1 MRRSQHLK
9 RQTPSSP
16 FTPVVFLALLGIMSY
31 GVYFG
36 LEKVEAYRLWKDP
49 EPETDQVQVLGT
61 NQTASSSSA
70 VESSVSSTPVPSP
83 EVKLPPL
90 GQVVANSLEGTKG
103 SYAVAIKNL
112 NTGEEYYLNEY
123 KSFETGSLYKLWVMA
138 ESFHKIQSGELDP
151 EEKMSRTIADLNQT
165 FGIDPENAELTSG
178 GITMTVNQALT
189 QMITISH
196 NYAAMLLTEKN
207 KLSTVRQFLTEN
219 GFKDSAVGG
228 DPKTTA
234 LDMLKFYEKLRS
246 GQLANQENT
255 DKMLELLKKQRLNN
269 KLPASLPEGVTV
281 AHKTGELG
289 MFTHDAGIVYGKKGE
304 YIIVVLSESPAPAA
318 AEDRIADVSKAVYNY
333 FESK

>member
-1 MRRSQHLK
+1 MRRSVHLK
-9 RQTPSSP
+9 RQSPRSSATPL
-16 FTPVVFLALLGIMSY
+16 VFLVLLGIMSY
-31 GVYFG
+31 GVYFS
-36 LEKVEAYRLWKDP
+36 LEKVEAYRLWKDV
-49 EPETDQVQVLGT
+49 EPDSIQVQVLGT
-61 NQTASSSSA
+61 NQTASM
-70 VESSVSSTPVPSP
+70 TPEPTQPSPSP
-83 EVKLPPL
+83 EVQLSPL
-90 GQVVANSLEGTKG
+90 GKIVATALEGTKG

-112 NTGEEYYLNEY
+112 STGEEYYLNEN

-269 KLPASLPEGVTV
+269 KLPAALPEGVTV